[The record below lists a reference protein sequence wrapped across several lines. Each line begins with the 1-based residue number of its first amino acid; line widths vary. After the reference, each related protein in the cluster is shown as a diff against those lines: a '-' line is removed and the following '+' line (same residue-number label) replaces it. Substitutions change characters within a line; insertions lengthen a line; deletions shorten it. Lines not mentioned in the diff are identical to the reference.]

1 MSDDNAAQTFPFH
14 PPAVESPRPGPVP
27 GPVPSVV
34 ADNGAPAVAPL
45 APRPRGRPRKVNPEP
60 PERVIPP
67 GVPPNH
73 VARDGTIYYPPPG
86 HPGLPPNQ
94 RYISPAEF
102 ASMSVK
108 DLMRYAA
115 APPTPEEQ
123 AAIAAHYK
131 DYKPPPPHDP
141 LARLGELGAEAR
153 ALPII
158 PAELPPLSP
167 EALAAFEARHEAF
180 MRGERPD
187 WNALDAEDRA
197 NADREAERVAAEEA
211 AEAEAASAGKG
222 PGAGK
227 GRRGTARKS
236 AGVAAA
242 PAPAPAAPAAPARS
256 PLGLPPV
263 GGDDVRQ
270 ARVPVEAGRRE
281 SFIAWLQGDHGL
293 SAASAYVIVSGATR
307 VWRAAVSDPRAELGQ
322 GAVDDARLFQWWLE
336 LSADGSPISRQVR
349 YAWRWWHDYARAQG
363 LTATGPA
370 DLPTALDM
378 DALGTLPARFYSA
391 VGVLAGHCPGW
402 ADPLTWQTAY
412 WTTELGDVLAQR
424 RAALPTF
431 AASPEA
437 FAALAP
443 ADRLLLYLA
452 AVIDDL
458 ASYSAP
464 SGWRVGQRLIP
475 RLPYSDR
482 CADEA
487 VLRRVIQ
494 MSLMSPAEL
503 SGVLTAPA
511 KRKRGR
517 PSRWSASGGAA

>member
-1 MSDDNAAQTFPFH
+1 MAKVQ
-14 PPAVESPRPGPVP
+14 G
-27 GPVPSVV
+27 VV
-34 ADNGAPAVAPL
+34 SAGAPTSDGAT
-45 APRPRGRPRKVNPEP
+45 APRRVHRKKETSTPE
-60 PERVIPP
+60 VHVPP

-131 DYKPPPPHDP
+131 DYRPPPPHDP

-167 EALAAFEARHEAF
+167 EALAAFEARHAAF

-197 NADREAERVAAEEA
+197 NADREAERIAAE
-211 AEAEAASAGKG
+211 AEAEAASADK
-222 PGAGK
+222 GAGASK
-227 GRRGTARKS
+227 GRRGK
-236 AGVAAA
+236 AA
-242 PAPAPAAPAAPARS
+242 PVEPTPAASPSPSPPS
-256 PLGLPPV
+256 PLPPGVPGLAYAVPGLPL
-263 GGDDVRQ
+263 GTDVMNV
-270 ARVPVEAGRRE
+270 ARGVSGSPAQSLTRDQFQEWLLTVAGLAE
-281 SFIAWLQGDHGL
+281 G
-293 SAASAYVIVSGATR
+293 SAYQVGAMAAR
-307 VWRAAVSDPRAELGQ
+307 VWRAGVGLPKAELGSEPERFR
-322 GAVDDARLFQWWLE
+322 AEVLLRWWDTAANE
-336 LSADGSPISRQVR
+336 APATVR
-349 YAWRWWHDYARAQG
+349 MLRYSWRWWCAFWAETLERLGPGAAQG
-363 LTATGPA
+363 LPSLP

-412 WTTELGDVLAQR
+412 WTTELGDVLVQR